1 MTTLNT
7 NSSINVKTR
16 KMKYPCIKIMFVS
29 VTNIKERRFI
39 GKEFI
44 LILSYPRLWS

>member
-16 KMKYPCIKIMFVS
+16 KMKYPCNKIMFVS
-29 VTNIKERRFI
+29 LTNIKREEPYE
-39 GKEFI
+39 KN
-44 LILSYPRLWS
+44 LY